1 MEWDGGSADP
11 LSRSLIPRGEGLNNE
26 RARTKVKGDLSRRER
41 RGRAGGAAAVAVSGG
56 ISTGV
61 PARESIRGAA
71 ASRGGGD
78 GTPERQAGTA
88 LAGVDPTDPPGAGRG
103 RSGGC
108 PPLCCCRPHTGSAE
122 SSGSDSDT
130 DSDASQARHSPN
142 ARWRRVAPERP
153 H

>member
-41 RGRAGGAAAVAVSGG
+41 RGRAGGAAAVPVSGG

-71 ASRGGGD
+71 AAGDGGGGAQRGAGPR

-88 LAGVDPTDPPGAGRG
+88 LAGV
-103 RSGGC
+103 
-108 PPLCCCRPHTGSAE
+108 
-122 SSGSDSDT
+122 
-130 DSDASQARHSPN
+130 
-142 ARWRRVAPERP
+142 
-153 H
+153 